1 MASCSSD
8 QDQVHDRQYQL
19 VIAKVTLS
27 IRDDIRITA
36 KFVRNKYKTIR
47 ITLSVPENARLPES
61 IDWVLLSVR
70 TFT

>member
-1 MASCSSD
+1 MASRSSD
-8 QDQVHDRQYQL
+8 QDQVHNGQCQL
-19 VIAKVTLS
+19 VTAKVTLS

-47 ITLSVPENARLPES
+47 IILSARLPTS

-70 TFT
+70 TLT